1 MHETSFLAQAF
12 VYLMAA
18 LIAVPLAKRLG
29 LGSVLGYLIAGIAIG
44 PYGFGFLG
52 RAGDVM
58 HVGEFGVVIMLF
70 LIGLELELDLLW
82 SLRAAILGLGS
93 AQVITT
99 SLAGAGIG
107 VLLGLNWQTA
117 LAIGLIL
124 SASSTA
130 IIMQSLREKGLSN
143 SPAGRTAFSVLLM
156 QDLLVIPMLAFLPLL
171 APPGA
176 PRSQMESMVLSG
188 LPHWAQGVAVLSAV
202 ALIVLLGRVLLRPAF
217 RIIART
223 GLREMFTASALALVV
238 GAALLMTT
246 VGLSPALGA
255 FMAGVVLA
263 DSEFRHELEADIEP
277 FRGLL
282 LGLFFLSV
290 GANLDFTLIA
300 KSPLLVIGL
309 VIGLIAVKAAVIFV
323 LCRIFRI
330 KSADA
335 VLTAFALAEGGEFA
349 FVLASFAVGNHVL
362 PQSMADLLVA
372 AVALSMAT
380 TPLLLYVAERLAGW
394 LAPDALPR
402 EFEAFETRSPDVI
415 IAGFGRFGQ
424 VTGRLLI
431 ANGYRTS
438 VLDYSADQ
446 VELVRSFGHKTNYG
460 DASRVELLEAAGAAE
475 AKVLVIAID
484 DREKALEIAEEA
496 RQHFPKLKILARAWD
511 RRHAYE
517 LLERKVDDIER
528 ETFEAGLRLGI
539 KTMRMLGMRANQAE
553 RAGRFFRR
561 HDEQLLNEIAKHW
574 GTDQYREMARS
585 NQSMTDELMRR
596 DLQAYDSGPVDDA
609 WDTQALDEEIG
620 ARTAE
625 R

>member
-1 MHETSFLAQAF
+1 
-12 VYLMAA
+12 
-18 LIAVPLAKRLG
+18 
-29 LGSVLGYLIAGIAIG
+29 
-44 PYGFGFLG
+44 
-52 RAGDVM
+52 
-58 HVGEFGVVIMLF
+58 
-70 LIGLELELDLLW
+70 LE
-82 SLRAAILGLGS
+82 
-93 AQVITT
+93 
-99 SLAGAGIG
+99 
-107 VLLGLNWQTA
+107 
-117 LAIGLIL
+117 
-124 SASSTA
+124 
-130 IIMQSLREKGLSN
+130 
-143 SPAGRTAFSVLLM
+143 RT
-156 QDLLVIPMLAFLPLL
+156 
-171 APPGA
+171 
-176 PRSQMESMVLSG
+176 VLSS
-188 LPHWAQGVAVLSAV
+188 LPHWAQGIAILLAV
-202 ALIVLLGRVLLRPAF
+202 AFIVLLGRVLLRPAF

-223 GLREMFTASALALVV
+223 GLREMFTATALALVV
-238 GAALLMTT
+238 GAALLMTS

-300 KSPLLVIGL
+300 RAPLLVIGL
-309 VIGLIAVKAAVIFV
+309 VLALIAVKAAVVFV

-349 FVLASFAVGNHVL
+349 FVLAGFAVGNQVL
-362 PQSMADLLVA
+362 PQATADLLVA

-380 TPLLLYVAERLAGW
+380 TPALLYIAERLAGW
-394 LAPDALPR
+394 LAPAALPR
-402 EFEAFETRSPDVI
+402 AFETYETRAPDVI

-431 ANGYRTS
+431 ASGYRTS

-460 DASRVELLEAAGAAE
+460 DASRLELLQAAGAAE

-484 DREKALEIAEEA
+484 DQEKALEIAETA
-496 RQHFPKLKILARAWD
+496 RRQFPHLKILARAWD

-517 LLERKVDDIER
+517 LLAKKVDDVER

-539 KTMRMLGMRANQAE
+539 KAMRVLGMRANQAE

-561 HDEQLLNEIAKHW
+561 HDERLLNEMVKHW
-574 GTDQYREMARS
+574 GTDDFREILRS
-585 NQSMTDELMRR
+585 RQSMTEELMRR
-596 DLQAYDSGPVDDA
+596 DLATYESGPPDGA
-609 WDTQALDEEIG
+609 WDTENLDEEIG
-620 ARTAE
+620 ARRATGTTP
-625 R
+625 